1 MGGGLSRRSFLKSA
15 GALGVLSVLPAALV
29 RDVVGRTAEAA
40 EPHYFLDAHQ
50 YATVQA
56 LCRRLIPGPQDD
68 PTEPDPGALEAN
80 VIAYIDLFLGAF
92 NIPAPAGPR
101 IWGDGP
107 FSGRA
112 GPPPWPFAGSPPS
125 PYPDDFARTSP
136 LSAVEVL
143 SWRTLLEGTKGLPER
158 KWADVA
164 AGGHYVGLQEQY
176 VQGVKDLDTAASQM
190 FPPAKDFVSLTPQQ
204 QDVLI
209 ARPDI
214 TAGFPSLVFQH
225 AAHGPVLEV
234 GGEGVD
240 AVDDEGQ
247 RRLSDAEEDRH
258 RGEPV
263 GLQRQQP
270 AGGEQEPHDGTE
282 AGQLGKVPPGE
293 PHPQGGR
300 PQHGP
305 QDAFA
310 HRPRRLLGDGIGTGD
325 DEGQRGLDEHQE
337 HHLWLQARRRRLS
350 PQSPLRVC
358 CGITAPPCG
367 SAS

>member
-92 NIPAPAGPR
+92 NIPAPVGPR

-112 GPPPWPFAGSPPS
+112 GPPPWPFGTPEPS

-176 VQGVKDLDTAASQM
+176 TQGVKDLDTAASQM

-225 AAHGPVLEV
+225 AAEGMYGAPEYGGNKDLV
-234 GGEGVD
+234 GWKYIKFPGD
-240 AVDDEGQ
+240 AQPRGYT
-247 RRLSDAEEDRH
+247 AEEMLAPDT
-258 RGEPV
+258 GAPISATQLK
-263 GLQRQQP
+263 GFDLQQ
-270 AGGEQEPHDGTE
+270 
-282 AGQLGKVPPGE
+282 
-293 PHPQGGR
+293 
-300 PQHGP
+300 
-305 QDAFA
+305 AFA
-310 HRPRRLLGDGIGTGD
+310 RLATGA
-325 DEGQRGLDEHQE
+325 
-337 HHLWLQARRRRLS
+337 ARAAKT
-350 PQSPLRVC
+350 PWK
-358 CGITAPPCG
+358 G
-367 SAS
+367 SRAF